1 MEYSDFFTKTA
12 IWNAP
17 KNTGRVPD
25 IAQAAGDRVA
35 YAAYRV
41 SGDNVPVK
49 NLPSSQMSE
58 TMHYRQSASPLNTLF
73 FSVDNINNLQKRI
86 QETVL
91 AKSNG
96 KYTIDRQND
105 DDLFLIM
112 RSYYLQYSRND
123 PAQVPEEL
131 ESLNNRVI
139 NFSSD
144 KIMVNI
150 EAYKT
155 YRADQENFPIPLEA
169 PINPGVYGTRT
180 GELKSFF

>member
-1 MEYSDFFTKTA
+1 V
-12 IWNAP
+12 N
-17 KNTGRVPD
+17 
-25 IAQAAGDRVA
+25 
-35 YAAYRV
+35 
-41 SGDNVPVK
+41 
-49 NLPSSQMSE
+49 
-58 TMHYRQSASPLNTLF
+58 
-73 FSVDNINNLQKRI
+73 NINNLQTRI
-86 QETVL
+86 QATVL

-123 PAQVPEEL
+123 PAQVAEEL

-139 NFSSD
+139 KFSSD

-169 PINPGVYGTRT
+169 PVNPAVYGTRT